1 MSYNKKQQR
10 NTKTVKKNY
19 FLIPLILTS
28 FIPLVVYYHEYDSKL
43 TSYPWFGD
51 NSSSDFF
58 LYWKMILFTIIGVV
72 MACVLA
78 YKISADKQLRRS
90 YSSLKLNAIWI
101 PLLLYGILCLLST
114 VFSEHSYF
122 GYHGMAEQMESLWVL
137 LSYCILTYY
146 TFIFVETEEDVH
158 ITIKWILIGAAILCG
173 IGMFQAF
180 SLDFYRSPFGKL
192 LYLPKELR
200 APGAV
205 DFSFEPGRVYTSL
218 YNPNYVGA
226 YASLFIPLLI
236 ILILFNKNRKM
247 LLVYI
252 PLSVA
257 TIICLFGAKSKSG
270 LIAIVFSLLF
280 MAVLFR
286 KAIAKNWKYF
296 TATLV
301 ILCISFFIYNAKTDN
316 TFINSLK
323 DSLLNVSNVEL
334 PLNQIQT
341 NDDNIMVE
349 YNHEKLYF
357 SFNPNG
363 QDITAQ
369 LVLTDEKKQPIA
381 VAVQEDGATL
391 AITDERFPGFLVSAV
406 LMEEKLYFDINI
418 NGQDWYFT
426 NQLGDNTYYYLT
438 NTGKTCKMNNP
449 ETAIFDSEHERI
461 ASGRGYI
468 WSRTIPLL
476 KDTILFGTGADTF
489 ALAFPNDDFVGR
501 YNNGYLTSLIT
512 KPHNL
517 YLQIGVQTGV
527 LSLLAFL
534 AFYLIYFISSIKLY
548 FRHSLDSFLSQLG
561 AGILVGTLAYMIAGL
576 SNDSSVTFAP
586 IFWMLM
592 GLGIAVNSI
601 IKKQENNA

>member
-10 NTKTVKKNY
+10 NIKTVKRNY

-28 FIPLVVYYHEYDSKL
+28 FIPLVVYYHEYDNKL

-51 NSSSDFF
+51 NTSADFF
-58 LYWKMILFTIIGVV
+58 LYWKMILFTIIGLV

-78 YKISADKQLRRS
+78 YKISVDKQLRKS
-90 YSSLKLNAIWI
+90 YSSIQLNAIWI

-114 VFSEHSYF
+114 IFSEHSYF
-122 GYHGMAEQMESLWVL
+122 GYHGIAEQMESLWVL

-146 TFIFVETEEDVH
+146 TFIFVETEEDAHV
-158 ITIKWILIGAAILCG
+158 TIKWILIGAAILCG

-200 APGAV
+200 EPGAV
-205 DFSFEPGRVYTSL
+205 DFSFEAGRVYTSL

-252 PLSVA
+252 PLSLA

-270 LIAIVFSLLF
+270 LIAIACSLLF
-280 MAVLFR
+280 MAILFR
-286 KAIAKNWKYF
+286 KALIKNWKYF
-296 TATLV
+296 IATLIV
-301 ILCISFFIYNAKTDN
+301 LTISFFIYNAKTDN
-316 TFINSLK
+316 TFVNSLK
-323 DSLLNVSNVEL
+323 EALLNVNNTEM

-341 NDDNIMVE
+341 NDDNVMIE

-363 QDITAQ
+363 EDVTTQ
-369 LVLTDEKKQPIA
+369 LVLTDEQKQPVA

-391 AITDERFPGFLVSAV
+391 AITDERFTGFLISAV
-406 LMEEKLYFDINI
+406 LMEEQLYFDINI

-438 NTGKTCKMNNP
+438 NTGKTCKINNP

-476 KDTILFGTGADTF
+476 KDNILLGTGADTF

-501 YNNGYLTSLIT
+501 YNNGYLTSIIT

-527 LSLLAFL
+527 LSLIAFL
-534 AFYLIYFISSIKLY
+534 AFYVIYFLSSIKLY
-548 FRHSLDSFLSQLG
+548 FKHSLDSFISQLG

-601 IKKQENNA
+601 IKKEHNA